1 MIITQELIDGL
12 QTKIK
17 QDLRVS
23 LPGIITKY
31 DHKKQMADIDFSP
44 ELLADNN
51 INPLKG
57 ISGVPVIFPRS
68 GGASITMPV
77 KAGDGCLVVF
87 LDRDIRNW
95 LLGKPKDRP
104 MTRRMH
110 NLNDAI
116 AFVGLT
122 PFSAPSVALNNTD
135 LHIQYGGSNIT
146 LKPEGITEVFAN
158 KEITIKT
165 PDSNV
170 TIKPDGLIE
179 INAAKKIDLKTIN
192 ITVQCTE
199 TVNVECKNLSI
210 KAVETISAE
219 CTNFN
224 IKGAVQVEGNITSTA
239 TISGQNVQTTSGVG
253 LDGHTHQYVLP
264 LDPAPAQPGI
274 TTTASGGAVALT
286 TARRRSLGDSILD
299 GL

>member
-1 MIITQELIDGL
+1 MITAEFIEAV

-286 TARRRSLGDSILD
+286 TVSRRRFGDSPLH

>member
-31 DHKKQMADIDFSP
+31 DYKKQMADIDFSP

-135 LHIQYGGSNIT
+135 FHIQYGGSNIT

>member
-135 LHIQYGGSNIT
+135 FHIQYGGSNIT

-253 LDGHTHQYVLP
+253 LAGHTHQYQDNINPQTVVTK
-264 LDPAPAQPGI
+264 
-274 TTTASGGAVALT
+274 TTATASGGAVANNQ
-286 TARRRSLGDSILD
+286 AFSFGDLP
-299 GL
+299 

>member
-1 MIITQELIDGL
+1 MITDEFIEAF

-146 LKPEGITEVFAN
+146 LKPDGMTEVFAN

-286 TARRRSLGDSILD
+286 TVSRRRFGDSPLH

>member
-1 MIITQELIDGL
+1 MITAEFIEAV

-286 TARRRSLGDSILD
+286 TARRRRFGDSILD

>member
-1 MIITQELIDGL
+1 MITDEFIEAF

-286 TARRRSLGDSILD
+286 TVSRRRFGDSPLH

>member
-1 MIITQELIDGL
+1 MATSQEILDAL

-23 LPGIITKY
+23 LPGIIKSY

-77 KAGDGCLVVF
+77 KAGDGCVVIF
-87 LDRDIRNW
+87 LDRDARNW

-110 NLNDAI
+110 TLNDAI

-122 PFSAPSVALNNTD
+122 PFSAASVALNNTD
-135 LHIQYGGSNIT
+135 MHIQYAGSSIT
-146 LKPEGITEVFAN
+146 LKPDGITEVVAA
-158 KEITIKT
+158 KQIDIKT

-179 INAAKKIDLKTIN
+179 INAAKKIDLKTKDISIN
-192 ITVQCTE
+192 CTE
-199 TVNVECKNLSI
+199 AITIECKNASI
-210 KAVETISAE
+210 KAAEIISAE

-224 IKGAVQVEGNITSTA
+224 IKGALQVEGNITSTA
-239 TISGQNVQTTSGVG
+239 VITGQSVQTTGGVG

-274 TTTASGGAVALT
+274 TTTASGGAVAT
-286 TARRRSLGDSILD
+286 TVSRRRFGDSILD

>member
-1 MIITQELIDGL
+1 MITDEFIEAL

>member
-1 MIITQELIDGL
+1 MNEEFIEAF

>member
-1 MIITQELIDGL
+1 MPTVEYTEAL

-192 ITVQCTE
+192 ITAQCTE

-239 TISGQNVQTTSGVG
+239 TISGQNVQTTSGAG

-286 TARRRSLGDSILD
+286 TVSRRRFGDSPLH